1 MTDNP
6 KMTMVIIIVL
16 IGVVLLAM
24 SLSSCAGL
32 CGYHGP
38 RGCEADNTDWK
49 GISQVMKQKRV

>member
-1 MTDNP
+1 MRITLIF
-6 KMTMVIIIVL
+6 VVL
-16 IGVVLLAM
+16 AVTVLLAFA
-24 SLSSCAGL
+24 LSSCAGL